1 MSKKRKK
8 SRFTKTDVNTI
19 CELQR
24 KIDAYEEYIIGICG
38 LVQHRNASK
47 YIVLLRGT
55 EIDEWVN
62 DCYNSLVKLFEEVE
76 KVRED

>member
-38 LVQHRNASK
+38 LVQHRNTEK
-47 YIVLLRGT
+47 YIVLLRDT
-55 EIDEWVN
+55 PMDEWVN
-62 DCYNSLVKLFEEVE
+62 DCYNRLVKLFEEVE
-76 KVRED
+76 KVRE